1 MKHIVVRDHRSNR
14 RRRIVKI
21 TGFVVLGIA
30 TATML
35 GALVLRGQIARHG
48 RDLFSSHPLRRMAAL
63 SFLARRKEA
72 TIDAVQLLRDF
83 VATETR
89 PLLRRRARKILARME
104 RRLQEQAAA
113 PIKSPGEVA
122 G

>member
-1 MKHIVVRDHRSNR
+1 M
-14 RRRIVKI
+14 KI
-21 TGFVVLGIA
+21 TGFVVFGIA
-30 TATML
+30 TATVL
-35 GALVLRGQIARHG
+35 GALVLRGQIARHR

-83 VATETR
+83 VAIETR
-89 PLLRRRARKILARME
+89 PLLRRRARRILARME
-104 RRLQEQAAA
+104 RRLQEQATA
-113 PIKSPGEVA
+113 PIRSPGEVA